1 MAHPMGESKPG
12 CLRVVFDRRGCFP
25 GLKLEFHGSKITSD
39 AGLLAYRE
47 LDDALGLTEMAEG
60 VFQDSRTGKNGWH
73 GMTGQFRQSVF
84 GRLGGYDDVNDADR
98 LGRDPAMRWIVGGK
112 AIERQAASTS
122 QMGRFETELLATD
135 ENVEALVDM
144 NGVWIDKVHDRHP
157 PKMIILDMDSSV
169 SPTHGEQE
177 GTAYNGHF
185 GCTCYHPLCGCA
197 GQRCRPRICPL
208 ICVRPT
214 WGAQSTGAGT
224 GWWHHYL
231 PFHGVIG
238 KGLRHSR
245 CTARA
250 RTDRLAAR
258 RVQAVAGSAGARAPA
273 SDRQQLALFLFN
285 QFGDLERCSLRPG
298 NVHSADGWRNVLE
311 PVVMRYKE
319 RKVRLYFRGDA
330 AFASPEIYEYLEAEG
345 LLYVI
350 RLKANAILQ
359 RNIAHLLTRP
369 VGRPPDHVRRFHAS
383 FSYQAGSW
391 NKKRRVVAKV
401 EWRPGELV
409 PRVGF
414 IVTNLSRPT
423 KRVVAFYN
431 HRGTAEQHIKEGK
444 NAKNAINWTR
454 LSCRKF
460 RNNAVRLQLH
470 ALAYNL
476 GNFMRTLALPK
487 EVEHWSMTT
496 LRDKLVKIGA
506 KVVRHGRYV
515 TFQLAEVAVPRDLFR
530 KILSLIDDLRRR
542 PAPA

>member
-1 MAHPMGESKPG
+1 MVVMAA
-12 CLRVVFDRRGCFP
+12 FAF
-25 GLKLEFHGSKITSD
+25 GL
-39 AGLLAYRE
+39 
-47 LDDALGLTEMAEG
+47 LTEMAEG

-73 GMTGQFRQSVF
+73 GKTGQFRQSVF

-185 GCTCYHPLCGCA
+185 GCTCYHPL
-197 GQRCRPRICPL
+197 
-208 ICVRPT
+208 
-214 WGAQSTGAGT
+214 
-224 GWWHHYL
+224 
-231 PFHGVIG
+231 
-238 KGLRHSR
+238 
-245 CTARA
+245 
-250 RTDRLAAR
+250 
-258 RVQAVAGSAGARAPA
+258 
-273 SDRQQLALFLFN
+273 FLFN

-298 NVHSADGWRNVLE
+298 NAVQNVLE
-311 PVVMRYKE
+311 PVVMPE
-319 RKVRLYFRGDA
+319 GAVFSGD
-330 AFASPEIYEYLEAEG
+330 AFASP
-345 LLYVI
+345 
-350 RLKANAILQ
+350 
-359 RNIAHLLTRP
+359 NISKPRDYSTSSASKRTRFSSGTLP
-369 VGRPPDHVRRFHAS
+369 TAVGRPPAMFAVS
-383 FSYQAGSW
+383 TPGFSYQAGSW

-401 EWRPGELV
+401 EWHPGELV

-414 IVTNLSRPT
+414 IVTNLC
-423 KRVVAFYN
+423 RVVAFYN

-444 NAKNAINWTR
+444 NATTGPVCHVASATMPFG
-454 LSCRKF
+454 SSF
-460 RNNAVRLQLH
+460 TP
-470 ALAYNL
+470 LAYNL